1 MMGIFTFGKVAIA
14 LMPEV
19 ENPFLMISTSYPNAG
34 PESVEK
40 TITKPIESAVMNV
53 NGLKNLSSNSNE
65 GSSSVQLEF
74 EYGTNLDEAVND
86 IRDKLDRVKRGLPDN
101 ASTPTI
107 FRFNTDSSSV
117 MEILIS
123 GNRSVD
129 ELKSIAESSVVGI
142 LEQADGVGEASVNGG
157 RAAQVNVLLDQNRM
171 AAYGFTIPTITAALS
186 RQNLELGG
194 GKVQEGE
201 RNYVVRTMGE
211 YSSIDE
217 INDTVIAT
225 VNGYSIRLRDV
236 GEASLGFAEVSSE
249 SFINGKK
256 GVYIDIIKQSGANT
270 VNVANNVYEKIEQAK
285 KVLPSDITMEI
296 TYDDT
301 DAIRETINTL
311 IDSAWQGLLLAVII
325 LFIFLQNFK
334 STINISISIPLS
346 IVITL
351 FAMNMFGITLNMMT
365 LTGLILGVGMIVLPL

>member
-1 MMGIFTFGKVAIA
+1 MSLSRKTLDHPVLVLIVFALLGMLGIFTLGKVAIA
-14 LMPEV
+14 LMPET

-40 TITKPIESAVMNV
+40 TITKPIESAVMSV
-53 NGLKNLSSNSNE
+53 SGLKKITSNSNE

-86 IRDKLDRVKRGLPDN
+86 IRDKLDRVKRSLPDN
-101 ASTPTI
+101 ASTPSI
-107 FRFNTDSSSV
+107 MRFNSDSSAI

-129 ELKSIAESSVVGI
+129 ELKAIAESSVVGI

-157 RAAQVNVLLDQNRM
+157 RTAQVNVLLDQNRM

-194 GKVQEGE
+194 GKVQEGDK
-201 RNYVVRTMGE
+201 NYVVRTMGE

-236 GEASLGFAEVSSE
+236 GEASIGFAETNSE

-256 GVYIDIIKQSGANT
+256 GVYINIIKQSGANT
-270 VNVANNVYEKIEQAK
+270 VSVANNVYEKIEQAK
-285 KVLPSDITMEI
+285 TVLPSDVTIATF
-296 TYDDT
+296 
-301 DAIRETINTL
+301 ET
-311 IDSAWQGLLLAVII
+311 
-325 LFIFLQNFK
+325 
-334 STINISISIPLS
+334 
-346 IVITL
+346 
-351 FAMNMFGITLNMMT
+351 
-365 LTGLILGVGMIVLPL
+365 